1 LRVGRYFGVVLILN
15 PFFLLLLIILSL
27 LGLLPQ
33 ALITF
38 GTVFLHELAHVI
50 SAKGHGLNVSS
61 VELLPIG
68 GVAVIDDLIEVDPD
82 VEKSVAVAGPLT
94 NVFLLVLAAVLYLNQ
109 LAEVY
114 WLRYFV
120 YVNVMLVL
128 FNLLPGLPLDGGR
141 IYRAYLSRKIGYRK
155 ATVQV
160 AKIGKVLGVVLVLGG
175 LAGVWFDYLS
185 PTPVVLGF
193 FIYLAA
199 CKEAAMSMY
208 VLMRYLTRKREE
220 LQKEGCLYVQHLIA
234 CHDAPIKDVLK
245 RFIPKKFHIVMIMEP
260 DSSLL
265 TYVTER
271 EIIDTVFERG
281 IEACVIE
288 AVNYKSD

>member
-1 LRVGRYFGVVLILN
+1 LRVGRYFGIVLILN
-15 PFFLLLLIILSL
+15 PFFLLLLMVLSL
-27 LGLLPQ
+27 LGLFPQ
-33 ALITF
+33 ALIAF

-82 VEKSVAVAGPLT
+82 VEKSVAIAGPLT
-94 NVFLLVLAAVLYLNQ
+94 NGFLLVLAAVLYLNQ
-109 LAEVY
+109 LAEIY

-155 ATVQV
+155 ATVHA
-160 AKIGKVLGVVLVLGG
+160 AKIGKVLGVILVLGG
-175 LAGVWFDYLS
+175 LVGVWFKYLS
-185 PTPVVLGF
+185 PAPVVLGF

-208 VLMRYLTRKREE
+208 VLMRYLTRKKEE

-234 CHDAPIKDVLK
+234 RHDTPIKDVLK
-245 RFIPKKFHIVMIMEP
+245 RFIPKKFHIVMILEQD
-260 DSSLL
+260 DSLRQF
-265 TYVTER
+265 VTEK
-271 EIIDTVFERG
+271 EIIDTMFEHG
-281 IEACVIE
+281 IEVCVME
-288 AVNYKSD
+288 ALNSQRD